1 MDGVSYIKNLP
12 SVWLSATLQEQHKI
26 ATAVL
31 DAVYFDL
38 VRQEI
43 ISIQPKAGFLP
54 LLATAS
60 PAWRLPLVHGDPD
73 GIRTHDLH
81 RDRVAC

>member
-43 ISIQPKAGFLP
+43 ISIQPTRPGSCPCSL
-54 LLATAS
+54 LLARPGA
-60 PAWRLPLVHGDPD
+60 
-73 GIRTHDLH
+73 
-81 RDRVAC
+81 